1 MSLKNDMKSEV
12 TNAAI
17 KVGAKGFAALWGAWM
32 SSIARRRPNGLVA
45 RFRRRFGRLTEEQ
58 VGETAEEY
66 VKRAVEEAN
75 RRRGK

>member
-1 MSLKNDMKSEV
+1 MSLKNDMKNE
-12 TNAAI
+12 AI
-17 KVGAKGFAALWGAWM
+17 KAGSKVAAGLFSRWM
-32 SSIARRRPNGLVA
+32 DSIARRRPNGLVA